1 MQLYTIYDK
10 MTLLRLR
17 IASMAYPRCV
27 CSPLTSMDSPR
38 SDRVIGR
45 RLGSQIIDDSPGTNR
60 NEADT
65 GDQLERYALKTLRK
79 NRAKKNCKRG

>member
-1 MQLYTIYDK
+1 MVSAAFVQ
-10 MTLLRLR
+10 
-17 IASMAYPRCV
+17 RC
-27 CSPLTSMDSPR
+27 CSVRRWTRPR

-65 GDQLERYALKTLRK
+65 GDQLEWYTLKTLRK
-79 NRAKKNCKRG
+79 NRTEKNRERG